1 MRNPLLKRLPKE
13 LKEEFAKYFVLFSF
27 MIVMI
32 GFVSGFL
39 VASKSMLVAYD
50 ESFDKYHIEDG
61 NFELMFEANEELVE
75 RLEKEGVTIYENYY
89 MDAETDELATTLRI
103 FKNREEINQVCIM
116 EGRLAEAEDEIA
128 IDRMHADNNK
138 IKVGDDIVVKGKKLT
153 VTGLVALSDYSAL
166 YSSNADMMFDA
177 VKFGVAVMTEEGFA
191 GVGESGL
198 HYSYSWCY
206 EEQPNNQE
214 QEKEMANDF
223 MKAITDNAI
232 LTNFIPQYAN
242 QAIQFTG
249 NDMGRDSS
257 IIITF
262 LYIVVLVIAFIFA
275 ITTNNTITKE
285 ATVIGTLRA
294 SGYSRG
300 EMLMH
305 YLTMPLLVTVISAL
319 VGNILGY
326 TVFEDAAAAMYYAS
340 YSLPTYVTMWSM
352 DAFIKTTIVPV
363 ILMLVINWFIIAK
376 KLRLSPLKFIRRDLS
391 TKQKKKALR
400 LNSKI
405 GIMHRFR
412 VRIILQNMPNYIT
425 IVVGIF
431 LANIILLFG
440 AALPALL
447 EHYQEDITSHMIAD
461 YQYVLKMPVETNVEG
476 AEKYSAG
483 SLKTIEG
490 KRLSEQVTLM
500 GVEENSQYVDIDCP
514 SDKVF
519 ISSAFAEKF
528 AIEKGE
534 QITLQEEYGD
544 ETYTFEV
551 EGIYDYS
558 AGVMM
563 FMDRAYFNEVFDY
576 DEGYFNGYLTNQEL
590 DDIEETYITTK
601 ITQED
606 LTKTSRQMMH
616 SLGGMMDLL
625 LAFGVAMFML
635 IIFLLTKIIIEKN
648 AQSISMTKILG
659 YSNGEISRLYI
670 MTTSL
675 VVMIALIATL
685 PIVDQIMAY
694 LCEEI
699 LAQYPGWVPYF
710 VPKSTYLEIIML
722 GILAYVVIAFTQYKK
737 VKCIPMNMAL
747 KNVE

>member
-1 MRNPLLKRLPKE
+1 MKNPLIKRLPKE

-39 VASKSMLVAYD
+39 VASKSMLEAYD
-50 ESFDKYHIEDG
+50 ESFDKYDIEDG
-61 NFELMFEANEELVE
+61 NFELMVEANEELVE
-75 RLEKEGVTIYENYY
+75 RLEKEAVTIYENYY
-89 MDAETDELATTLRI
+89 IDAETDELATTLRI
-103 FKNREEINQVCIM
+103 FKNREKINQVCVM
-116 EGRLAEAEDEIA
+116 EGRLATEEDEIA
-128 IDRMHADNNK
+128 IDRMHAENNH
-138 IKVGDDIVVKGKKLT
+138 IEVGDQIIVAGKKLT

-206 EEQPNNQE
+206 DKQPKNQE
-214 QEKEMANDF
+214 QEKDMANDF
-223 MKAITDNAI
+223 MKVITENAI
-232 LTNFIPQYAN
+232 LVNFVPQYAN

-257 IIITF
+257 IIIVF
-262 LYIVVLVIAFIFA
+262 LYIVVLIIAFIFA
-275 ITTNNTITKE
+275 ITTNNTIAKE

-294 SGYSRG
+294 SGYSKG
-300 EMLMH
+300 EMLAH
-305 YLTMPLLVTVISAL
+305 YLTMPLLVTIVSAL

-326 TVFEDAAAAMYYAS
+326 TVFEDAAATLYYAS
-340 YSLPTYVTMWSM
+340 YSLPTYVTIWSM
-352 DAFIKTTIVPV
+352 DAFVKTTVVPV
-363 ILMLVINWFIIAK
+363 LLMLVINWFIIAK
-376 KLRLSPLKFIRRDLS
+376 RLQLSPLKFIRRDLS

-400 LNSKI
+400 LNSKM

-412 VRIILQNMPNYIT
+412 IRIILQNMPNYIT

-447 EHYQEDITSHMIAD
+447 EHYQEDITTHMIAD
-461 YQYVLKMPVETNVEG
+461 YQYILKMPAKTEVEG

-500 GVEENSQYVDIDCP
+500 GIEENSQYVDINCP

-528 AIEKGE
+528 AIKKGE
-534 QITLQEEYGD
+534 QVTLQEEYGD
-544 ETYTFEV
+544 KTYTFEV

-576 DEGYFNGYLTNQEL
+576 DEGYFNGYLTSQEL
-590 DDIEETYITTK
+590 DDIEEAYIATK

-670 MTTSL
+670 MTTSM
-675 VVMIALIATL
+675 VVIVALIATM
-685 PIVDQIMAY
+685 PIVDQILGY
-694 LCEEI
+694 LCVEI

-710 VPKSTYLEIIML
+710 VPKSTYVEIILL
-722 GILAYVVIAFTQYKK
+722 GIVAYAVVALTQYRK
-737 VKCIPMNMAL
+737 VKRIPMNMAL

>member
-1 MRNPLLKRLPKE
+1 MKNPLIKRLPKE

-39 VASKSMLVAYD
+39 VASKSMLEAYD
-50 ESFDKYHIEDG
+50 ESFDKYDIEDG
-61 NFELMFEANEELVE
+61 NFELMVEANEELVE
-75 RLEKEGVTIYENYY
+75 RLEKEAVTIYENYY
-89 MDAETDELATTLRI
+89 IDAETDELATTLRI
-103 FKNREEINQVCIM
+103 FKNREKINQVCVM
-116 EGRLAEAEDEIA
+116 EGRLATEEDEIA
-128 IDRMHADNNK
+128 IDRMHADNNH
-138 IKVGDDIVVKGKKLT
+138 IEVGDQIIVAGKKLT

-206 EEQPNNQE
+206 DKQPKNQE
-214 QEKEMANDF
+214 QEKDMANDF
-223 MKAITDNAI
+223 MKVITENAI
-232 LTNFIPQYAN
+232 LVNFVPQYAN

-257 IIITF
+257 IIIVF
-262 LYIVVLVIAFIFA
+262 LYIVVLIIAFIFA
-275 ITTNNTITKE
+275 ITTNNTIAKE

-294 SGYSRG
+294 SGYSKG
-300 EMLMH
+300 EMLAH
-305 YLTMPLLVTVISAL
+305 YLTMPLLVTIVSAL

-326 TVFEDAAAAMYYAS
+326 TVFEDAAATLYYAS
-340 YSLPTYVTMWSM
+340 YSLPTYVTIWSM
-352 DAFIKTTIVPV
+352 DAFVKTTVVPV
-363 ILMLVINWFIIAK
+363 LLMLVINWFIIAK
-376 KLRLSPLKFIRRDLS
+376 RLQLSPLKFIRRDLS

-400 LNSKI
+400 LNSKM

-412 VRIILQNMPNYIT
+412 IRIILQNMPNYIT

-447 EHYQEDITSHMIAD
+447 EHYQEDITTHMIAD
-461 YQYVLKMPVETNVEG
+461 YQYILKMPAKTEVEG

-500 GVEENSQYVDIDCP
+500 GIEENSQYVDINCP

-528 AIEKGE
+528 AIKKGE
-534 QITLQEEYGD
+534 QVTLQEEYGD
-544 ETYTFEV
+544 KTYTFEV

-576 DEGYFNGYLTNQEL
+576 DEGYFNGYLTSQEL
-590 DDIEETYITTK
+590 DDIEEAYIATK

-670 MTTSL
+670 MTTSM
-675 VVMIALIATL
+675 VVIVALIATM
-685 PIVDQIMAY
+685 PIVDQILGY
-694 LCEEI
+694 LCVEI

-710 VPKSTYLEIIML
+710 VPKSTYVEIILL
-722 GILAYVVIAFTQYKK
+722 GIVAYAVVALTQYRK
-737 VKCIPMNMAL
+737 VKRIPMNMAL